1 MHWQGP
7 FKSRRLIP
15 LVCVVGIL
23 LMPALSLGV
32 SVATA
37 GTSPNYGAFATAA
50 GGIGRYGDDAAR
62 LVGHRGVPLQNAP
75 YQPIRNAPESIAR
88 RDYTGHALD
97 QIQNRGLTPS
107 VVENT
112 IGQGTTFPTRAGT
125 TGFYDPVNNVRVIT
139 DSASGR
145 VITVIPGAP

>member
-1 MHWQGP
+1 VGEALDLGTLLSP
-7 FKSRRLIP
+7 TSSTFDRL
-15 LVCVVGIL
+15 L
-23 LMPALSLGV
+23 ATLSLAV
-32 SVATA
+32 SVVTG
-37 GTSPNYGAFATAA
+37 GTSPNYGAISAVR
-50 GGIGRYGDDAAR
+50 GIGRYGDDTAS
-62 LVGHRGVPLQNAP
+62 LVGRQGAPLENAP
-75 YQPIRNAPESIAR
+75 YQPIRNAPESIAG

-112 IGQGTTFPTRAGT
+112 ISHGVPFPTRAGT

-145 VITVIPGAP
+145 VVTVIPGAP